1 MTHLKFMEFYCSCVL
16 IAKEPY
22 TYDLPHTYDF
32 GQYHL
37 TLFTSYTKVVIDM
50 QLELNVYLI

>member
-1 MTHLKFMEFYCSCVL
+1 MEFYCSCVL